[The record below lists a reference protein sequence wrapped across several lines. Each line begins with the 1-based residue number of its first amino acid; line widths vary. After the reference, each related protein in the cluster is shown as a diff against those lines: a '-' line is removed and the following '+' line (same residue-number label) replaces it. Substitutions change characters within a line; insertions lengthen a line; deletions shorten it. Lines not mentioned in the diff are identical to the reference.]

1 MANGKTT
8 PNKWEL
14 MRMDE
19 RLDSL
24 RGWAMHGASDN
35 DLLRVINGGR
45 NPDEGTDDDPT
56 ITRKTFYEW
65 KKSRAE
71 FREAIAKGKEV
82 ANGDILCSAFRRT
95 LGYYVPVQEAV
106 KVKKQRYDPL
116 ANKILTD
123 EVVEVV
129 EVRKYIEPDPRLI
142 MYMLSNRLPNDYKQT
157 RKDEQADTNVTIS
170 FDPLPEHIGKM
181 ATQNTEEIKA

>member
-24 RGWAMHGASDN
+24 RGWAMHGASDD

-56 ITRKTFYEW
+56 ITRKTFYVW
-65 KKSRAE
+65 KKTKPE
-71 FREAIAKGKEV
+71 FADAIAAGKEV

-170 FDPLPEHIGKM
+170 FDPLPGR
-181 ATQNTEEIKA
+181 ATASAEAQGASD